1 MLTPLA
7 NIYPGGRSHP
17 ARGVV
22 TPSLS
27 WVKMFAS
34 VKRSSLFRDDGKK
47 GFQFRVSINEARE
60 AKNWQDG

>member
-1 MLTPLA
+1 VAGAIPREVLSRP
-7 NIYPGGRSHP
+7 
-17 ARGVV
+17 
-22 TPSLS
+22 PSLS

-47 GFQFRVSINEARE
+47 GFQFMVSLNEARE